1 MISLGV
7 YTELGREIK
16 QKFQSHSCPQT
27 KRNLTCLLNI
37 ARRNYQKTIDNI
49 QSSLEQESR
58 SKQEI
63 MKARKKLEADINEY
77 EVALEIANRNNQEG
91 QKLVKKLQSQVKVT
105 YTSSEESIHG
115 TFIDEEM

>member
-1 MISLGV
+1 MTFNEIHISLFPIPAHKAIV
-7 YTELGREIK
+7 
-16 QKFQSHSCPQT
+16 
-27 KRNLTCLLNI
+27 LTCLLNI
-37 ARRNYQKTIDNI
+37 SRRNYQKTIDNI

-58 SKQEI
+58 SKQEM

-105 YTSSEESIHG
+105 YIRRIYTWYFYS
-115 TFIDEEM
+115 